1 MRRSHLALI
10 VAPTLVFAACAE
22 NPDKRTL
29 ASLHEVQADT
39 ADVHVQVNEGIDKA
53 TQSYQRFL
61 DETPDSALTPEAMR
75 RLADLK
81 IEKEYGI
88 LGDGKLVETPAPSS
102 AQKGDARA
110 ANRRSEQ
117 MPAPQATA
125 KIDTRAAQRKA
136 IDTTSPATSE
146 RDLERRAT
154 NQQSIASADDLS
166 ELPLPDGA
174 NSDLERAGPL
184 EAIKLYDELLA
195 KYPSYAYRDQVLYQK
210 ARACDELGRTAE
222 AMKVMQQLI
231 AEHPRSRYLDEVQF
245 RRAEHFFTRRKYRDA
260 ENAYTAVVN
269 MGPGS
274 EYYELALYKL
284 GWTLYKQ
291 EFYEEALH
299 RYFALLDYK
308 VASGYDFDST
318 HEEEEERRVEDTFQ
332 VISLSLSNLGGTE
345 VIGEYFSANGHR
357 SYEDRVYRYFGDFY
371 LAKLRYNDAATV
383 YKSFVALYPRHR
395 VAPHFSMRT
404 IESYEAGGFPKLVLD
419 SKKEFATRYGLRAD
433 YWRHFDV
440 GGSPQV
446 LSYLKSNLKD
456 LANHYHA
463 QYQDAGKAQ
472 EKPANY
478 AEASRWYREFLDS
491 FHGDAEAPPINYQL
505 ADLLRV

>member
-1 MRRSHLALI
+1 MLSIPARATSTRCSSGEQSTSLPGRNIATRRARI
-10 VAPTLVFAACAE
+10 P
-22 NPDKRTL
+22 
-29 ASLHEVQADT
+29 
-39 ADVHVQVNEGIDKA
+39 
-53 TQSYQRFL
+53 
-61 DETPDSALTPEAMR
+61 
-75 RLADLK
+75 
-81 IEKEYGI
+81 
-88 LGDGKLVETPAPSS
+88 PSS
-102 AQKGDARA
+102 
-110 ANRRSEQ
+110 
-117 MPAPQATA
+117 TW
-125 KIDTRAAQRKA
+125 
-136 IDTTSPATSE
+136 
-146 RDLERRAT
+146 
-154 NQQSIASADDLS
+154 
-166 ELPLPDGA
+166 
-174 NSDLERAGPL
+174 
-184 EAIKLYDELLA
+184 
-195 KYPSYAYRDQVLYQK
+195 
-210 ARACDELGRTAE
+210 
-222 AMKVMQQLI
+222 
-231 AEHPRSRYLDEVQF
+231 
-245 RRAEHFFTRRKYRDA
+245 
-260 ENAYTAVVN
+260 
-269 MGPGS
+269 GPGS

-383 YKSFVALYPRHR
+383 YKSFVALYPLHP

-404 IESYEAGGFPKLVLD
+404 IEIYEAGGFPKLVLD
-419 SKKEFATRYGLRAD
+419 SKKEFATRYGLQAD

-491 FHGDAEAPPINYQL
+491 FHGDARSAAAQL
-505 ADLLRV
+505 SAGRSLCARTVIRQERPESTNARHTTIPRTRKRRRPDMPRSTRTASTSRR